1 MYYEDG
7 STYILMSL
15 ALRGLLA
22 LIPALIAKNKGRNF
36 WLWMLY
42 GFFLF
47 LIALIH
53 SLHLKKQE
61 VIQQDGPVEEKPFVP
76 LEKTVIE
83 KDRERNTV
91 DLSGMDTVITMPR
104 QYKREILLTEIDNP
118 EHRYPCEVNGRVTI
132 GRSRS
137 SDICIPHDTGIGRH
151 HCNLYF
157 AQDVLFAH
165 DLGSINHT
173 VVNGFTLTKEDQDM
187 PVHDGDVLLL
197 GNTKLKLT
205 IES

>member
-1 MYYEDG
+1 MYYEDS
-7 STYILMSL
+7 STYILIPL
-15 ALRGLLA
+15 VFHALLA
-22 LIPALIAKNKGRNF
+22 LIPAFIAKRKGRNF
-36 WLWMLY
+36 WVWMLY
-42 GFFLF
+42 GFLLF

-53 SLHLKKQE
+53 SLLLKKQE
-61 VIQQDGPVEEKPFVP
+61 VIQQDEPVEEKNFAP
-76 LEKTVIE
+76 LKKTVVE
-83 KDRERNTV
+83 KERERNTV
-91 DLSGMDTVITMPR
+91 VLSGMDTVITIPK
-104 QYKREILLTEIDNP
+104 QYKREILLREIDNP
-118 EHRYPCEVNGRVTI
+118 DHIFTCEVNGKVTI

-173 VVNGFTLTKEDQDM
+173 IINGFTLTREDKDM
-187 PVHDGDVLLL
+187 PVHNGDVLLL

-205 IES
+205 IGS